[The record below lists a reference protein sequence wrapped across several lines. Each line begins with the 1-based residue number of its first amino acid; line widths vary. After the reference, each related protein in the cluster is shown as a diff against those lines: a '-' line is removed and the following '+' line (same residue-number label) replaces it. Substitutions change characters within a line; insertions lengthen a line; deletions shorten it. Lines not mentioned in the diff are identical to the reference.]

1 MTASPSAP
9 TWTTACPDWE
19 RRIMDGES
27 LIPCPPLF
35 PAEAAEAMDWMKQLR
50 IADVP
55 GQPYIGEC
63 TRGWALDF
71 AASIFG
77 AYDPET
83 GRRLITEFFLLIS
96 KKNTKSTIAAAIM
109 VTALLRNWRK
119 SAEFLILAPTV
130 EVANNSYQPARDMVK
145 LDPEL
150 ERLLHVQDHI
160 RTITHRETGATLKVV
175 AADTDAVGGKK
186 ATGVLVDELHLFG
199 AKPKAEN
206 MFREALGGLAS
217 RPEGFVVWLTTQSSD
232 PPAGAFKTKLDY
244 ARKVRDGEVNDPRFM
259 PVLYEF
265 PAKMV
270 AEKEYEKVEN
280 AWITNPNF
288 GLSVD
293 EVFLTREMQKAKD
306 EGLASFANFCA
317 KHLNVEVGLALRS
330 DRWVGVDHWAA
341 AADKSI
347 TLESI
352 LNRCEVVVGGIDGGG
367 LDDLLGLA
375 VLGREKGSRRWLL
388 WSKAWA
394 HETVLERRKSEAP
407 RLRDLERAGDLV
419 VVNDMEQAFS
429 EVADILAVV
438 DASGMLA
445 YVGLDPMGVGAQVDA
460 LALVGIGGEDDPSPK
475 ERVVGISQGWT
486 LNGAIKTAE
495 IKLASGA
502 LRHAGQDLMAWAV
515 GNAKT
520 EPKGNAITITKAV
533 AGTAKIDP
541 LMAAFDAVAL
551 MSKNPEAPGS
561 VYTAD
566 RGLTF
571 F

>member
-1 MTASPSAP
+1 
-9 TWTTACPDWE
+9 
-19 RRIMDGES
+19 MDGES

-77 AYDPET
+77 AYDPDT

-217 RPEGFVVWLTTQSSD
+217 RPEGFVVWLTTQSSE

-244 ARKVRDGEVNDPRFM
+244 ARKVRDGEVNDPRFL

-265 PAKMV
+265 PAQMV
-270 AEKEYEKVEN
+270 ADKSYEKIEN

-306 EGLASFANFCA
+306 EGAASFANFCA
-317 KHLNVEVGLALRS
+317 KHLNVEIGMNLRS
-330 DRWVGVDHWAA
+330 DRWTGADYWMAA
-341 AADKSI
+341 AEPGL
-347 TLESI
+347 TLDAI
-352 LNRCEVVVGGIDGGG
+352 LERSEVVTVGIDGGG
-367 LDDLLGLA
+367 ADDLLGLA
-375 VLGREKGSRRWLL
+375 VIGREKVTRRWLH
-388 WSKAWA
+388 WGHAWA
-394 HETVLERRKSEAP
+394 HPKALERRKQNIT
-407 RLRDLERAGDLV
+407 DYERFEKAGDMTVIKQYPEDLDGV
-419 VVNDMEQAFS
+419 VGVVTRINEMGL
-429 EVADILAVV
+429 LACVGV
-438 DASGMLA
+438 DTIGLA
-445 YVGLDPMGVGAQVDA
+445 GIVDA
-460 LALVGIGGEDDPSPK
+460 LAEIGVTEDSKQVAGIG
-475 ERVVGISQGWT
+475 QGYVLT
-486 LNGAIKTAE
+486 GAIKGVE
-495 IKLASGA
+495 RKLIDGTFV
-502 LRHAGQDLMAWAV
+502 HCGQPLMAWCV
-515 GNAKT
+515 GNARV
-520 EPKGNAITITKAV
+520 EPTKNAFLITKQAS
-533 AGTAKIDP
+533 GSAKIDP
-541 LMAAFDAVAL
+541 LMALYDAAKL
-551 MSKNPEAPGS
+551 MERNPEAMSGQFSDDYDLPVWG
-561 VYTAD
+561 
-566 RGLTF
+566 
-571 F
+571 